1 MRSIL
6 LSSALAVALCGF
18 PAIAQTSDT
27 VRAAQEALKSKGFDP
42 GPIDGI
48 DGPRTRAATR
58 EYQKQQNLTA
68 DGRLGPKTLDNLQIK
83 EDTAGGNMHAA
94 GSTLK
99 NSYGTGGSDIG
110 HGSKDLGTDVAH
122 GHPVEGAKDFGKGV
136 GQGVKKIG
144 VGTGHAAKDAAKG
157 VKDAVQN
164 H

>member
-6 LSSALAVALCGF
+6 LGMAFAVALCTL
-18 PAIAQTSDT
+18 PAFAQTSET

-48 DGPRTRAATR
+48 DGPRTQAATR
-58 EYQKQQNLTA
+58 GYQKEHNLNA
-68 DGRLGPKTLDNLQIK
+68 DGQLGPTTLDSLQIK
-83 EDTAGGNMHAA
+83 EENASGNMQAA

-99 NSYGTGGSDIG
+99 SSYGTGGRDIG

-122 GHPVEGAKDFGKGV
+122 GHPVEGAKEFGKGV
-136 GQGVKKIG
+136 GEGAKKIG

-157 VKDAVQN
+157 VKDAVRD